1 MQLRISPS
9 DPPAR
14 PLARILYLKLSP
26 EFPARYQNSARKG
39 VIGAHT
45 TPVVAGIWRLRENLR
60 SSKVSI
66 ANTMPALDE
75 VQPHGE
81 VHDPGALDQF
91 ESKLAA
97 RTKVPSDRLPEF
109 FAWEPDKIRR
119 EAEIVSRILK
129 RFAEAVVD
137 AIEQPDKAD
146 DFLRSLDLKAISRDH
161 DWRTIFSTIRSQDAD
176 CGEYQRAVLIKYLQ
190 YLSFRKRLLDF
201 IMMRKQGLE
210 ETDGYETQTLYPPAA
225 DATEQDMEVLNPE
238 EFVRL
243 NMGENVQLDY
253 EEGEKIELKL
263 ANHLFRLVC
272 ARPPCLVDQN
282 GVMYFLRP
290 GRNMI
295 GRHPESDL
303 PIDPNFGHVSR
314 AHLIIEWDGRST
326 LSLIDLSSRGTFLRR
341 KVLQRESSLN
351 S

>member
-60 SSKVSI
+60 PSKVST

-75 VQPHGE
+75 GQPHGE

>member
-1 MQLRISPS
+1 
-9 DPPAR
+9 
-14 PLARILYLKLSP
+14 
-26 EFPARYQNSARKG
+26 
-39 VIGAHT
+39 
-45 TPVVAGIWRLRENLR
+45 
-60 SSKVSI
+60 
-66 ANTMPALDE
+66 MPAPDE
-75 VQPHGE
+75 SQPRERKPRSE
-81 VHDPGALDQF
+81 VHDHGALEQF

-97 RTKVPSDRLPEF
+97 RTKVPSERLPEF
-109 FAWEPDKIRR
+109 FGWEPDKIRR

-137 AIEQPDKAD
+137 AIEQPEKAD

-161 DWRTIFSTIRSQDAD
+161 DWRSIFSTIRSQETD
-176 CGEYQRAVLIKYLQ
+176 CGEYQRATLIKYLQ

-201 IMMRKQGLE
+201 ILMRKQGLE

-225 DATEQDMEVLNPE
+225 DATQSNLEVLNPE

-243 NMGENVQLDY
+243 SMGENVALDFD
-253 EEGEKIELKL
+253 EGEKFELKL
-263 ANHLFRLVC
+263 ANHLFRVVG

-295 GRHPESDL
+295 GRHPESDV

-314 AHLIIEWDGRST
+314 AHLIIEWDANWK
-326 LSLIDLSSRGTFLRR
+326 LNLIDLSSRGTFLQR
-341 KVLQRESSLN
+341 KVMQRESSLTP
-351 S
+351 

>member
-1 MQLRISPS
+1 M
-9 DPPAR
+9 
-14 PLARILYLKLSP
+14 
-26 EFPARYQNSARKG
+26 
-39 VIGAHT
+39 T
-45 TPVVAGIWRLRENLR
+45 
-60 SSKVSI
+60 
-66 ANTMPALDE
+66 ALDE
-75 VQPHGE
+75 DQLQTGVEDHGGLE
-81 VHDPGALDQF
+81 QF
-91 ESKLAA
+91 ESKLST
-97 RTKVPSDRLPEF
+97 RTKVPTERLPEF
-109 FAWEPDKIRR
+109 FAWEPEKIRR

-137 AIEQPDKAD
+137 AIEHPDRAD

-176 CGEYQRAVLIKYLQ
+176 CGDYQRAVLIKYLQ

-210 ETDGYETQTLYPPAA
+210 ETDGYETQTLYPPAG
-225 DATEQDMEVLNPE
+225 DATQPDMEVLNPD

-253 EEGEKIELKL
+253 DEGEKIELKL
-263 ANHLFRLVC
+263 ANHLFRLVG

-295 GRHPESDL
+295 GRHPESDV
-303 PIDPNFGHVSR
+303 PIDANFGHVSR
-314 AHLIIEWDGRST
+314 AHLIIEWDGNTT

-341 KVLQRESSLN
+341 KVLQRENSLT

>member
-1 MQLRISPS
+1 MTAPDDGQLQTGVE
-9 DPPAR
+9 DHGA
-14 PLARILYLKLSP
+14 LEQFETKLS
-26 EFPARYQNSARKG
+26 
-39 VIGAHT
+39 T
-45 TPVVAGIWRLRENLR
+45 
-60 SSKVSI
+60 
-66 ANTMPALDE
+66 
-75 VQPHGE
+75 
-81 VHDPGALDQF
+81 
-91 ESKLAA
+91 
-97 RTKVPSDRLPEF
+97 RTKVPTERLPEF

-137 AIEQPDKAD
+137 AIEQPERAD

-161 DWRTIFSTIRSQDAD
+161 DWRTIFSTIRGQDTD
-176 CGEYQRAVLIKYLQ
+176 CGDYQRAVLIKYLQ

-210 ETDGYETQTLYPPAA
+210 ETDGYETQTLYPPAG
-225 DATEQDMEVLNPE
+225 DATQPDMEVLNPD

-253 EEGEKIELKL
+253 DEGEKLELKL
-263 ANHLFRLVC
+263 ANHLFRLVG

-295 GRHPESDL
+295 GRHPESDV
-303 PIDPNFGHVSR
+303 PIDPDFGHVSR
-314 AHLIIEWDGRST
+314 AHLIIEWDGNTT

-341 KVLQRESSLN
+341 KVLQRENSLT

>member
-1 MQLRISPS
+1 
-9 DPPAR
+9 
-14 PLARILYLKLSP
+14 
-26 EFPARYQNSARKG
+26 
-39 VIGAHT
+39 
-45 TPVVAGIWRLRENLR
+45 
-60 SSKVSI
+60 
-66 ANTMPALDE
+66 MPALEEELHRSQVRD
-75 VQPHGE
+75 H
-81 VHDPGALDQF
+81 GALEQF
-91 ESKLAA
+91 ESKLAS
-97 RTKVPSDRLPEF
+97 RTKVPSERLPEF

-137 AIEQPDKAD
+137 AIEQPNKAD

-161 DWRTIFSTIRSQDAD
+161 DWRTIFSTIRSQETD

-201 IMMRKQGLE
+201 IMMRKQGFE

-225 DATEQDMEVLNPE
+225 DATQPEMEVLNPD

-243 NMGENVQLDY
+243 NMGENVELDY
-253 EEGEKIELKL
+253 EEGETFELKL
-263 ANHLFRLVC
+263 ANHLFRLVG

-295 GRHPESDL
+295 GRHPESDV

-314 AHLIIEWDGRST
+314 AHFIIEWDRNSK

-341 KVLQRESSLN
+341 KVLERESSLN
-351 S
+351 T

>member
-1 MQLRISPS
+1 MRCPPPS
-9 DPPAR
+9 DWRPHPPGCYRTLTA
-14 PLARILYLKLSP
+14 K
-26 EFPARYQNSARKG
+26 EDFG
-39 VIGAHT
+39 V
-45 TPVVAGIWRLRENLR
+45 
-60 SSKVSI
+60 SKVTS

-75 VQPHGE
+75 ARPLSE
-81 VHDPGALDQF
+81 IHDHGALDQF

-97 RTKVPSDRLPEF
+97 RTKVPSERLPEF

-119 EAEIVSRILK
+119 ESEIVSRILK

-161 DWRTIFSTIRSQDAD
+161 DWRTIFSTIRSQEID

-210 ETDGYETQTLYPPAA
+210 ETDGYETQTLYPPSG
-225 DATEQDMEVLNPE
+225 DATQSDMELLNPE

-243 NMGENVQLDY
+243 NMGETVQLDY
-253 EEGEKIELKL
+253 EDGEKIELKL
-263 ANHLFRLVC
+263 ANHLFRLVG

-295 GRHPESDL
+295 GRHPESDV
-303 PIDPNFGHVSR
+303 PIDANFGHVSR
-314 AHLIIEWDGRST
+314 AHLIIEWDGHST
-326 LSLIDLSSRGTFLRR
+326 LSLIDLSSRGSFLRR
-341 KVLQRESSLN
+341 KVLKREISLN
-351 S
+351 A

>member
-1 MQLRISPS
+1 MRCPPPS
-9 DPPAR
+9 DWRPHPPGCYRLLTA
-14 PLARILYLKLSP
+14 K
-26 EFPARYQNSARKG
+26 EDFG
-39 VIGAHT
+39 V
-45 TPVVAGIWRLRENLR
+45 
-60 SSKVSI
+60 SKVTS

-75 VQPHGE
+75 ARPLSE
-81 VHDPGALDQF
+81 IHDHGALDQF

-97 RTKVPSDRLPEF
+97 RTKVPSERLPEF

-119 EAEIVSRILK
+119 ESEIVSRILK

-161 DWRTIFSTIRSQDAD
+161 DWRTIFSTIRSQEID

-210 ETDGYETQTLYPPAA
+210 ETDGYETQTLYPPSG
-225 DATEQDMEVLNPE
+225 DATQSDMELLNPE

-243 NMGENVQLDY
+243 NMGETVQLDY
-253 EEGEKIELKL
+253 EDGEKIELKL
-263 ANHLFRLVC
+263 ANHLFRLVG

-295 GRHPESDL
+295 GRHPESDV
-303 PIDPNFGHVSR
+303 PIDANFGHVSR
-314 AHLIIEWDGRST
+314 AHLIIEWDGHST
-326 LSLIDLSSRGTFLRR
+326 LSLIDLSSRGSFLRR
-341 KVLQRESSLN
+341 KVLKRERSFN
-351 S
+351 A

>member
-1 MQLRISPS
+1 M
-9 DPPAR
+9 A
-14 PLARILYLKLSP
+14 
-26 EFPARYQNSARKG
+26 
-39 VIGAHT
+39 
-45 TPVVAGIWRLRENLR
+45 
-60 SSKVSI
+60 I
-66 ANTMPALDE
+66 ANTMPAPDEGQPQAE
-75 VQPHGE
+75 VQDH
-81 VHDPGALDQF
+81 GALEQF

-97 RTKVPSDRLPEF
+97 RTKVPSERLQEF

-137 AIEQPDKAD
+137 AIEQPDRAD

-161 DWRTIFSTIRSQDAD
+161 DWRTIFSTIRSQESD
-176 CGEYQRAVLIKYLQ
+176 CGDYQRAVLIKYLQ

-210 ETDGYETQTLYPPAA
+210 ETDGYETQTLYPPSA
-225 DATEQDMEVLNPE
+225 DATQPDMEELNPE

-243 NMGENVQLDY
+243 NMGENIQLEF
-253 EEGEKIELKL
+253 EEGEKLELKL
-263 ANHLFRLVC
+263 ANHLFRLVG

-295 GRHPESDL
+295 GRHPESDV

-314 AHLIIEWDGRST
+314 AHLIVEWDGNST

-341 KVLQRESSLN
+341 KVLRRENSL
-351 S
+351 ST